1 MIAFDAPLR
10 SGSLQPAYR
19 IDVEGKDITSTLQTR
34 LMSLTLTDN
43 RGFEADQLDL
53 ELDDSDGKLT
63 LPRRG
68 VMLSVSLGW
77 QGDALIHKGTFTVDD
92 IEHSGAPDK
101 LTLRGRSADFRDSLN
116 LRREQSYHNVKLG
129 EMLTLIAQRNKLTA
143 AITPPLAAITLQHI
157 DQTNESDGHFITRLA
172 QQQGAIAAIKNGKL
186 LFMLPGQ
193 GKTASGKPI
202 PAITLTRNRGDSHHF
217 SVADREAY
225 SGVVAHW
232 LNPRGTQQDSVN
244 VRRQP
249 HHQREKKGH
258 TLIGTEDNVLLLR
271 HTYATKTNAQRA
283 AQAKWQQLQRG
294 VAKFSLQLA
303 QGRADLTPETPIN
316 VSGFKAEIDQVNW
329 TLTTVTHSL
338 NDQGFTTALTLEVKI
353 DALDSA

>member
-1 MIAFDAPLR
+1 MIPFDYPPR

-19 IDVEGKDITSTLQTR
+19 IDVEGKDITSTLQPR

-101 LTLRGRSADFRDSLN
+101 LTLRGRSADFRDSLT
-116 LRREQSYHNVKLG
+116 LRHEQSYHQVTLG
-129 EMLTLIAQRNKLTA
+129 DILTLIAQRNKLTT
-143 AITPPLAAITLQHI
+143 AINSTLAAITIHHI

-186 LFMLPGQ
+186 LFMRPGQ

-202 PAITLTRNRGDSHHF
+202 PAITLTRHRGDSHHF

-232 LNPRGTQQDSVN
+232 LNTRRTKKESVN
-244 VRRQP
+244 VRRKKNS
-249 HHQREKKGH
+249 QREKKGRY
-258 TLIGTEDNVLLLR
+258 LIGTDDNVYLLR
-271 HTYATKTNAQRA
+271 HTYATKTNAERA

-303 QGRADLTPETPIN
+303 QGRADLIPETPIN
-316 VSGFKAEIDQVNW
+316 VSGFKAEIDQANW
-329 TLTTVTHSL
+329 ILTTATHTL